1 MNNFDQSCFFF
12 KKCSLTLLLEKHNL
26 SLQAKVALET
36 IKVKAQEI
44 DKQYGISE
52 KATAAK
58 TAAVEKAK
66 KLDEEFHITEK
77 AATAANA
84 VKTTV
89 VATAQKVPPIILF
102 KTCCDLSSCVLTDST
117 YLNEGTRE
125 SYLKVWC

>member
-1 MNNFDQSCFFF
+1 V
-12 KKCSLTLLLEKHNL
+12 KIEKHNL

-36 IKVKAQEI
+36 IKVKANEI

-52 KATAAK
+52 KAAAAK

-77 AATAANA
+77 ASTAANT

-89 VATAQKVPPIILF
+89 VATSQKVTLSHFHLCLNSFSNSFARDECLF
-102 KTCCDLSSCVLTDST
+102 
-117 YLNEGTRE
+117 
-125 SYLKVWC
+125 